1 MTSQMSPDVVNF
13 AGCELP
19 EAETQGHFA
28 FIGTTG
34 SGKTVLLRLLM
45 QSVLVFVGMGLGYRS
60 LIYDA
65 KQDMLSILSAFCG
78 RRRVR
83 TLNPHDD
90 RGVAWDIAADVT
102 EPRIA
107 MEIAYTLIPD
117 ASESQ
122 PYFANASRHILYGV
136 MASFLLSRLNWTLA
150 DLMRAI
156 SHPKLCRRVL
166 ERHPQTA
173 SIVPKYFSDKR
184 LLNDIFSTLA
194 TKMLLYEP
202 IAGSWEAA
210 SERVSLTTW
219 VNSEEIL
226 ILGNSEIARVAID
239 NINRCIFKR
248 ATDLTLM
255 KPERTADRTWFFID
269 EVSEAGRLSL
279 PPLLKKGRSKGARVA
294 IGIQSISGLR
304 DPKLYGQFMTD
315 DILGQISNR
324 FCGRLECPETAEF
337 MSRVIGDAEV
347 RQLSE
352 SRSHNFKGGTTTSQ
366 NWQPVIRRAILPS
379 EFMSV
384 TPCDDVH
391 GLTGLFTTRSDLP
404 TWDHLRPKH
413 LFDELLIPPADDVPD
428 FVPRDPFT
436 QFVEP
441 WTAEQAARFAP
452 QLSNSSE
459 RRNRRRQKPHEE
471 SPQNDLDDLDF
482 E

>member
-1 MTSQMSPDVVNF
+1 MTQELTPNVVNF

-19 EAETQGHFA
+19 ETETQGHFV

-34 SGKTVLLRLLM
+34 SGKTVLFRLLM
-45 QSVLVFVGMGLGYRS
+45 QSVLVYVGLGLGYRS

-65 KQDMLSILSAFCG
+65 KQDMLPILAAFAD
-78 RRRVR
+78 RKRTK
-83 TLNPHDD
+83 TLNPHDH
-90 RGVAWDIAADVT
+90 RGVAWDISADVT

-107 MEIAYTLIPD
+107 MEIAYTLIPE

-122 PYFANASRHILYGV
+122 PYFANASRHILYGI

-150 DLMRAI
+150 DLLRAV
-156 SHPKLCRRVL
+156 STPKLCRRVL

-173 SIVPKYFSDKR
+173 SIVPKYFRDKR

-210 SERVSLTTW
+210 SDRISLSAW
-219 VNSEEIL
+219 ANSEEIL

-255 KPERTADRTWFFID
+255 KPEGTTDRTWIFID
-269 EVSEAGRLSL
+269 EASEAGRLSL

-294 IGIQSISGLR
+294 IGFQSISGLR
-304 DPKLYGQFMTD
+304 DPKLYGQFLTD

-352 SRSHNFKGGTTTSQ
+352 SRSHSFKGGTTTSQ
-366 NWQPVIRRAILPS
+366 NWQPVIRRAVLPS

-384 TPCDDVH
+384 EPCDDIR

-404 TWDHLRPKH
+404 TWDHLPPKMV
-413 LFDELLIPPADDVPD
+413 FDEMLIPPAEDVPD
-428 FVPRDPFT
+428 FVLRDPFT
-436 QFVEP
+436 QFVLP
-441 WTAEQAARFAP
+441 WTEEQADHFAP
-452 QLSNSSE
+452 PLSNHSE
-459 RRNRRRQKPHEE
+459 RRRRPTRKPPEE
-471 SPQNDLDDLDF
+471 SPENDLDDLDL
-482 E
+482 